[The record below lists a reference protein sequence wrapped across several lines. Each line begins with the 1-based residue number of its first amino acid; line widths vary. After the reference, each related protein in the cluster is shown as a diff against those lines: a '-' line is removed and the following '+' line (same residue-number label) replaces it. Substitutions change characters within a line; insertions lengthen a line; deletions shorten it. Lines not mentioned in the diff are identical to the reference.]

1 MGNFDHLRRCGDL
14 STTDLDVACRARDA
28 FAELLARLEQ
38 VSAPNTGAASILI
51 VLAALAS
58 NACEWVD
65 GDLAVELIEV
75 GDATE
80 VGIMIEL
87 GAGMRERL
95 FPPIRLR
102 SPLPEIAG
110 ALEVKPDLVGALT
123 VSRRSPKRVT
133 LAASQPARLSSLP
146 PRISDE
152 SMFVVRAPTPKA
164 PAKPATHQTSLDAF
178 WDELD
183 EPGS

>member
-1 MGNFDHLRRCGDL
+1 MGSFDHLRRCGDL
-14 STTDLDVACRARDA
+14 STADLTVACQESDT
-28 FAELLARLEQ
+28 FGELLTRLEQ

-58 NACEWVD
+58 NACDWVD

-102 SPLPEIAG
+102 APLAEVAG

-123 VSRRSPKRVT
+123 IRGRTAKRVT
-133 LAASQPARLSSLP
+133 LAASQPQRLSSLP
-146 PRISDE
+146 PRISDD
-152 SMFVVRAPTPKA
+152 SMFVVRAPPP
-164 PAKPATHQTSLDAF
+164 PAKPATHATSLDAF

-183 EPGS
+183 DPGKS